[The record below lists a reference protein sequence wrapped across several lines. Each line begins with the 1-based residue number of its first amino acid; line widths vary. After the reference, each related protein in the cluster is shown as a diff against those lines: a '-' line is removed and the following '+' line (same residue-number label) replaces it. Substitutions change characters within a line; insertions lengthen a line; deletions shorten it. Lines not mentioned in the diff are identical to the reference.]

1 MDARN
6 LTGRLLNDDEL
17 MAVLGIKKTS
27 FYQKKKEHLF
37 EFLETRPQLT
47 GYTQYSGTLV
57 QRWLD
62 GAGRIHKASGP
73 QIGARD
79 LRAVQGGRRA

>member
-1 MDARN
+1 MDARD

-62 GAGRIHKASGP
+62 GAGRVHLKASEPKPGP
-73 QIGARD
+73 RLVNARAS
-79 LRAVQGGRRA
+79 R